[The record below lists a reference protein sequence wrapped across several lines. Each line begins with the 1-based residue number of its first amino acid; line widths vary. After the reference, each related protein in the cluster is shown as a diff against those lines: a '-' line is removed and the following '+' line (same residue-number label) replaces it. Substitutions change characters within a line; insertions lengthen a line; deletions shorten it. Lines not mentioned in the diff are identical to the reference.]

1 MWHISFMGNKKNQE
15 FKNDVLPKNSKK
27 ITNNSFWINGKF
39 FSFILI
45 ATIISLTFYNFFTH
59 PIKNHSTIELILCII
74 IGIIFLIPI
83 FIVHEIL
90 HAIWFPKK
98 AKKELWYEINRNS
111 LFLFSFQ
118 IYSNC
123 PLKRNRF
130 LLMLLFPNIIL
141 ALIPLFL
148 WYCGIVFFSPFISR
162 IIGSLLTILFTCG
175 ASDYSLFFDTILCT
189 KKEDNIII
197 FKNEFY
203 SSWLFARN
211 STANRIKC
219 TTYITNCTISLKIRI
234 YTTAPPHGWS
244 FCTIMILETMS
255 LILWKEPKN
264 YGRKIQS
271 ETVPA
276 ANGSGNF
283 S

>member
-1 MWHISFMGNKKNQE
+1 MWGLPQKQNARRAYKIRLCGHLRRYKKIVKKTYIISF
-15 FKNDVLPKNSKK
+15 
-27 ITNNSFWINGKF
+27 
-39 FSFILI
+39 
-45 ATIISLTFYNFFTH
+45 TFYNFFTH
-59 PIKNHSTIELILCII
+59 PIKNHSIIELILCII

-83 FIVHEIL
+83 FLVHEIL

-148 WYCGIVFFSPFISR
+148 WYCGIVFISPFISR

-175 ASDYSLFFDTILCT
+175 ASDYSLFFDTVLCT

-203 SSWLFARN
+203 SSNTTW
-211 STANRIKC
+211 IKFH
-219 TTYITNCTISLKIRI
+219 I
-234 YTTAPPHGWS
+234 
-244 FCTIMILETMS
+244 
-255 LILWKEPKN
+255 
-264 YGRKIQS
+264 
-271 ETVPA
+271 
-276 ANGSGNF
+276 
-283 S
+283 

>member
-45 ATIISLTFYNFFTH
+45 ATIISFTFYNFFTH
-59 PIKNHSTIELILCII
+59 PIKNHSIIELILCII

-83 FIVHEIL
+83 FLVHEIL

-141 ALIPLFL
+141 ALIP
-148 WYCGIVFFSPFISR
+148 R

-175 ASDYSLFFDTILCT
+175 ASDYSLFFDTVLCT

-203 SSWLFARN
+203 SSN
-211 STANRIKC
+211 
-219 TTYITNCTISLKIRI
+219 TT
-234 YTTAPPHGWS
+234 
-244 FCTIMILETMS
+244 
-255 LILWKEPKN
+255 
-264 YGRKIQS
+264 
-271 ETVPA
+271 
-276 ANGSGNF
+276 
-283 S
+283 